1 MKNGKLKQLIK
12 DLKVFYDIIIF
23 DTVSI
28 LEAPEAAI
36 LAKESDLVLMMSSY
50 GNTKMDE
57 FTKAYEKIKDI
68 DGVMVGMGLNKIPDR
83 KLKKKLANAKVR
95 WKHWS
100 NKFLGRMGIYWKKLK
115 QLLKNFRK
123 IGVVFAFIGSVLVA
137 GGAQLKKIAAKV
149 GQKIKLKSQNMKEQ
163 IKNYKAKRE
172 KIKLIESGSMIVE
185 PEEKM
190 PKVLEK
196 EEIIVEQ
203 EPAEELEA
211 KPAFAYVE
219 KQNKSKFDLIREQ
232 QEKKEPVQSKTH
244 EKLKK
249 EQRIEREKKEAEKKL
264 QQEDMKNFKEID
276 FQSEETITEEMI
288 RRQVEMDDMIRMAEL
303 ERQEEKMNLKKQKLL
318 KKMEKKKE
326 REAKKE
332 MKAKMKE
339 EKKASRERVKQIYI
353 EEARIDAQLKEDNL
367 YPRIRMQ

>member
-1 MKNGKLKQLIK
+1 M
-12 DLKVFYDIIIF
+12 FYDIIIF

-28 LEAPEAAI
+28 LEAPEASI
-36 LAKESDLVLMMSSY
+36 LANESDLILMMSSY
-50 GNTKMDE
+50 GNTKIEE

-68 DGVMVGMGLNKIPDR
+68 DEVMVGMGLNKIPDR
-83 KLKKKLANAKVR
+83 KLKKRLANIKVR
-95 WKHWS
+95 WKRWT
-100 NKFLGRMGIYWKKLK
+100 NKFLGQMSVYWKKLK

-123 IGVVFAFIGSVLVA
+123 IGIVVAFVGSVLVA
-137 GGAQLKKIAAKV
+137 GGAQLKKIVVKI
-149 GQKIKLKSQNMKEQ
+149 GQNIKLKSQNMKEQ

-172 KIKLIESGSMIVE
+172 KIKLIESGSIIVE
-185 PEEKM
+185 PEKKT

-196 EEIIVEQ
+196 EEMIAE
-203 EPAEELEA
+203 EPSEELEA
-211 KPAFAYVE
+211 KPAFVYVE

-232 QEKKEPVQSKTH
+232 QEKKEVARTKTR
-244 EKLKK
+244 EELQA

-264 QQEDMKNFKEID
+264 QEEEMKNFKDID

-303 ERQEEKMNLKKQKLL
+303 EKQEEKMNLKKQKLL

>member
-1 MKNGKLKQLIK
+1 M
-12 DLKVFYDIIIF
+12 FYDIIIF

-28 LEAPEAAI
+28 LEAQEAAI

-50 GNTKMDE
+50 GNTKIDE
-57 FTKAYEKIKDI
+57 FTKAYEKVKDI
-68 DGVMVGMGLNKIPDR
+68 DEVMVGMGLNKIPDR
-83 KLKKKLANAKVR
+83 KLKKKLANVKVR
-95 WKHWS
+95 WKHWN
-100 NKFLGRMGIYWKKLK
+100 NKFLGKMTVYWKKLK

-123 IGVVFAFIGSVLVA
+123 IGVVFAFIGSVLLAV
-137 GGAQLKKIAAKV
+137 GTQLKKMAVKV
-149 GQKIKLKSQNMKEQ
+149 GQKIKLKSQDMKEH

-172 KIKLIESGSMIVE
+172 KIKLIESGSIIIE
-185 PEEKM
+185 PDEKM

-196 EEIIVEQ
+196 EEMIVE
-203 EPAEELEA
+203 EPIEELEV

-232 QEKKEPVQSKTH
+232 QEKKETIQSKTR
-244 EKLKK
+244 EELQT
-249 EQRIEREKKEAEKKL
+249 EQKIEREKKEAEKKL
-264 QQEDMKNFKEID
+264 QQEEIKNFKDID

-318 KKMEKKKE
+318 RKNEKKKE

-332 MKAKMKE
+332 WKAKMKE